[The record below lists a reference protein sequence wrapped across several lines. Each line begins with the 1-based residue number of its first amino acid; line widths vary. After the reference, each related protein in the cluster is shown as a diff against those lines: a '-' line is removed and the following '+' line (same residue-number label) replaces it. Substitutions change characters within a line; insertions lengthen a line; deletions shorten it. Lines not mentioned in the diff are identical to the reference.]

1 MMDTTTRMRR
11 KLAELNFDFSQF
23 TMERFADYVG
33 EFTGS
38 EINFIGWDMPP
49 GLFGAWVSLKDRASD
64 YVFYDKNSPPILEIH
79 TKLHELGHIINGH
92 TTLSVTLG
100 DLKEMIERQELNGLF
115 KNSLLRSNAA
125 DQEQTD
131 ERLLMEVEAE
141 TLAELVQTEIVNKAT
156 MDYLTKTNSTHEK
169 AEEYLHHLG
178 LK

>member
-79 TKLHELGHIINGH
+79 TKLQTTYQTSLCRYVLCANTCICTVTYNRH
-92 TTLSVTLG
+92 T
-100 DLKEMIERQELNGLF
+100 E
-115 KNSLLRSNAA
+115 
-125 DQEQTD
+125 
-131 ERLLMEVEAE
+131 
-141 TLAELVQTEIVNKAT
+141 
-156 MDYLTKTNSTHEK
+156 
-169 AEEYLHHLG
+169 
-178 LK
+178 